1 MQNVPQ
7 FVLKRLQEKVVAD
20 SHPDADLLTAFTEQS
35 LAKGERALVLEHLA
49 ACGDCRDVVA
59 LVLPEAE
66 RVSAVTS
73 VVPAR
78 NWLRWPSFGWGA
90 LAAGV
95 IVVASTGVMEYSHR
109 NQEQT
114 AALNV
119 GQTGAVLAPSALD
132 RASSVQAGVP
142 PGAMGKNGLPA
153 AVPSRADRLAGQARV
168 GGGVSQ
174 VDSNLNAAA
183 ERAAFADESQIA
195 AAEQRNRVKAVER
208 QAEIGPG
215 SISSAPIDRTVV
227 AENQIT
233 PPPNGRSLAD
243 LNIVKA
249 KDPVPAQAGTNTA
262 PGSSSMNSGSGQM
275 SPPASQSTAVRTS
288 PLWSISPSG
297 GLQRSFDG
305 GNTWQRINPAEN
317 SARLGQARANPKPD
331 AAINPAAINP
341 AAINSATPVFRAVA
355 ATGREVWAGG
365 TAGVLYHTSDGD
377 HWARVIPSTAAAT
390 LTGDIISIQFADS
403 QHGKIATST
412 PELWTTV
419 DDGQSWQKRP

>member
-119 GQTGAVLAPSALD
+119 GQSQVVQALSQ
-132 RASSVQAGVP
+132 ASSVQAGVP

-153 AVPSRADRLAGQARV
+153 AVPSRADSVAGQARI

-174 VDSNLNAAA
+174 ADSNLNAAA
-183 ERAAFADESQIA
+183 GRAAFADESQIA
-195 AAEQRNRVKAVER
+195 GAEQRNPAKAVER
-208 QAEIGPG
+208 QVEASPG
-215 SISSAPIDRTVV
+215 SIGSAPIDRTVV
-227 AENQIT
+227 AENQIA
-233 PPPNGRSLAD
+233 PPNGRSFAD

-249 KDPVPAQAGTNTA
+249 KDPVPAQVGTNAA
-262 PGSSSMNSGSGQM
+262 PDSSSMNSGSGQT
-275 SPPASQSTAVRTS
+275 SQPASHSTAVRIS
-288 PLWSISPSG
+288 PLWTISPSG
-297 GLQRSFDG
+297 GLQRSFDS

-317 SARLGQARANPKPD
+317 SARLGQARGNPKPD
-331 AAINPAAINP
+331 AAINP

-355 ATGREVWAGG
+355 ATGGEVWAGG
-365 TAGVLYHTSDGD
+365 SAGVLYHTSDGD
-377 HWARVIPSTAAAT
+377 HWTRVILSTAAAT

-403 QHGKIATST
+403 QHGKISTST
-412 PELWTTV
+412 PEIWTTA

>member
-20 SHPDADLLTAFTEQS
+20 SHPDADLLTAFAEQS

-78 NWLRWPSFGWGA
+78 NWLRWPSLGWGA
-90 LAAGV
+90 LAAGI
-95 IVVASTGVMEYSHR
+95 IVVASVGVLEYSHR

-153 AVPSRADRLAGQARV
+153 AVPSRADSVAGQARI

-174 VDSNLNAAA
+174 ADSNLNAAA
-183 ERAAFADESQIA
+183 GRAAFADESQIA
-195 AAEQRNRVKAVER
+195 GAEQRNPAKAVER
-208 QAEIGPG
+208 QVEASPG
-215 SISSAPIDRTVV
+215 SIGSAPIDRTVV
-227 AENQIT
+227 AENQIA
-233 PPPNGRSLAD
+233 PPNGRSFAD

-249 KDPVPAQAGTNTA
+249 KDPVPAQVGTNAA
-262 PGSSSMNSGSGQM
+262 PDSSSMNSGSGQT
-275 SPPASQSTAVRTS
+275 SQPASHSTAVRIS
-288 PLWSISPSG
+288 PLWTISPSG
-297 GLQRSFDG
+297 GLQRSFDS

-317 SARLGQARANPKPD
+317 GARLGQARGIRSPMP
-331 AAINPAAINP
+331 
-341 AAINSATPVFRAVA
+341 R
-355 ATGREVWAGG
+355 
-365 TAGVLYHTSDGD
+365 
-377 HWARVIPSTAAAT
+377 
-390 LTGDIISIQFADS
+390 
-403 QHGKIATST
+403 ST
-412 PELWTTV
+412 PPRSIPRLRYSAPWPRPEGKFGPVVAREFCTTRRMEIIGRV
-419 DDGQSWQKRP
+419 